1 LIRELAANV
10 SGYPGLLLFCAVS
23 GILVPLPEDFSLIY
37 AGVKL
42 QTGQFQWAPTLA
54 ATIIGVGLRD
64 IFAYLIGRSL
74 GSWLI
79 DRPWIRRIAGGAR
92 LDRAQAMVAERGP
105 SAVLIGRFFVGF
117 RASVFVAAGA
127 TGVPF
132 RSFVFWD
139 GLGLLVAVPATV
151 GLGYVFGEPIADL
164 VFWVL
169 QRAQLAVGLA
179 VAVAVLWLLWQAWGR
194 SGEAS
199 EPDR

>member
-1 LIRELAANV
+1 MIRDFAANV

-23 GILVPLPEDFSLIY
+23 GILVPLPEDVSLIY

-42 QTGQFQWAPTLA
+42 QSGQFQWAPTLA
-54 ATIIGVGLRD
+54 ATILGVGLRD
-64 IFAYLIGRSL
+64 VLAYLIGRSL

-79 DRPWIRRIAGGAR
+79 DRPWVRRLAGGAR
-92 LDRAQAMVAERGP
+92 LDRAQALIARRGP

-117 RASVFVAAGA
+117 RASVFIAAGA
-127 TGVPF
+127 MGVPF
-132 RSFVFWD
+132 RSFLLWD

-151 GLGYVFGEPIADL
+151 GLGYVFGAPIADL

-169 QRAQLAVGLA
+169 QRAQLAVGVGIAL
-179 VAVAVLWLLWQAWGR
+179 LIGWLLWQAWSG

-199 EPDR
+199 ETNR